1 MRTSV
6 DLEALVSNK
15 AAAHLRSFKRDV
27 ERLLPERV
35 SNVVLFGSR
44 ARGNPRRDSDYDVA
58 VFVRD
63 LDNRKRIDHAI
74 SDAAYKHIT
83 AGIHIRPVSLPAD
96 FLENTSGGILAR
108 NIARDGIVIS

>member
-6 DLEALVSNK
+6 DLENLVSGK
-15 AAAHLRSFKRDV
+15 AAKHLRLFKRDV
-27 ERLLPERV
+27 EQLLPNRV

-44 ARGNPRRDSDYDVA
+44 ARGKSRSDSDYDVA

-63 LDNRKRIDHAI
+63 LDHRKRIDHAI
-74 SDAAYKHIT
+74 TDAAYKHII
-83 AGIHIRPVSLPAD
+83 AGVHIRPVSVPDD
-96 FLENTSGGILAR
+96 FLESTLGNLLAT